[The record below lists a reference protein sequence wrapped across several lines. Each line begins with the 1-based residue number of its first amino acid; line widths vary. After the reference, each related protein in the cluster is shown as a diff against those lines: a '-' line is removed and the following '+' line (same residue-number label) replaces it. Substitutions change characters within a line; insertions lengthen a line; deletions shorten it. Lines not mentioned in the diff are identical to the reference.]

1 MRELGK
7 KRAHLPPRQ
16 LLGQIPNLWPSMKPC
31 LLMSPLSVAQHLGP
45 DTPSFDLV
53 IFDEASQ
60 IPVADAIG
68 VIARGKQIIVVGDP
82 KQMPPSRLFDSSED
96 DDEIGDGFERDLD
109 SILDECVAH
118 MNRVQLNWHYRSKH
132 EDLIAFSNHRYYNGE
147 LITFPSPQQTDVG
160 IVVHDVKGQY
170 ERGLRRVNRQ
180 EAEAVVEAI
189 VKHYSKP
196 GKKSSLGVITFN
208 QNQQRLINKL
218 LDAARAEN
226 PTLDAALSREEEEIF
241 IKNLDTVQGD
251 ERDVIYFSTT
261 FAPDES
267 GSFPMNFGPLGQR
280 GGERRLNVA
289 ITRARERV
297 EIFTSFHPGQ
307 LDVSRV
313 AHQGIR
319 DFRDY
324 LTFARGGADALLAVS
339 TPTVGLADSP
349 FELDVRHR
357 LEKLGWRVQ
366 PQVGC
371 SGYRI
376 DMAVFHPH
384 KPGVFLAGIECD
396 GATYHSFK
404 VARDRDRMRQRVLER
419 LGWKILRI
427 WSTDWW
433 QDPTYEIDRIH
444 NQLKDQLAL
453 EKSHDD
459 IPPVV

>member
-1 MRELGK
+1 LQLPLAVHRFPFC
-7 KRAHLPPRQ
+7 KRF
-16 LLGQIPNLWPSMKPC
+16 IK
-31 LLMSPLSVAQHLGP
+31 
-45 DTPSFDLV
+45 
-53 IFDEASQ
+53 
-60 IPVADAIG
+60 
-68 VIARGKQIIVVGDP
+68 VV
-82 KQMPPSRLFDSSED
+82 S
-96 DDEIGDGFERDLD
+96 
-109 SILDECVAH
+109 
-118 MNRVQLNWHYRSKH
+118 
-132 EDLIAFSNHRYYNGE
+132 
-147 LITFPSPQQTDVG
+147 
-160 IVVHDVKGQY
+160 
-170 ERGLRRVNRQ
+170 
-180 EAEAVVEAI
+180 
-189 VKHYSKP
+189 
-196 GKKSSLGVITFN
+196 TFN

-324 LTFARGGADALLAVS
+324 LTFARGGEDALLAVS